1 MTESVNTSIG
11 RSADITKPHTIKTGM
26 NINQNLL
33 LIQIAP
39 QSLGIS
45 QCIQIQKI
53 DANKPDI
60 TIKDHKRNSYLLVE
74 LMSPMDKNLSSA

>member
-11 RSADITKPHTIKTGM
+11 RSADITKQTGM

-39 QSLGIS
+39 QSLEIS
-45 QCIQIQKI
+45 QYIQIQKI

-60 TIKDHKRNSYLLVE
+60 TIKDHKRNSCLLVE
-74 LMSPMDKNLSSA
+74 LMSPMDKNLSSG